1 MAPPRMREDCAVKR
15 IITGRA
21 AARTMTL
28 GELRQFLASVD
39 SVPDE
44 ALIRTRSTF
53 RRYLRSLT
61 IEEDDVGFGAYVRAV
76 ASSDPK
82 ETRAEGRRER
92 VKPAE
97 KASV

>member
-1 MAPPRMREDCAVKR
+1 MVGMKR

-21 AARTMTL
+21 AARSMTL
-28 GELRQFLASVD
+28 GELRQFLASVE

-76 ASSDPK
+76 GSGESREARGSESRAS
-82 ETRAEGRRER
+82 EGRRER